1 MKYNIVINQKICVEQ
16 EITFKAGALLDLF
29 GELSTW
35 ANPAVFEDGIYYQ
48 LAYNKILTEL
58 PLVFKT
64 KDTMYRF
71 VKELKDKGL
80 IEQRKKGKNLVNF
93 IRLSAKGKDALR
105 FGKKPEAFEGSE
117 KNPTTFGKIS
127 EAVKTT
133 KSLTVVKKLVQ
144 GSEKNPTYNNTT
156 TNNNIY
162 IDFLAYQFLKKNAKE
177 QLDVWEMQNKKTI
190 SDYKSFLEYFEIKV
204 EEEELEF
211 TINKLLGRLKR
222 LKYNW
227 RGDSKNASF
236 NDQPIKKAKRI
247 G

>member
-1 MKYNIVINQKICVEQ
+1 MKYNIVINQKLCVEQ
-16 EITFKAGALLDLF
+16 KISFKAAALLDLF
-29 GELSTW
+29 SELSTW
-35 ANPAVFEDGIYYQ
+35 ATAKTFEDGVYYY
-48 LAYNKILTEL
+48 LAYNKILTDL
-58 PLVFKT
+58 PLVFSSKRNA
-64 KDTMYRF
+64 MRF
-71 VKELKDKGL
+71 VKELKEKGL
-80 IEQRKKGKNLVNF
+80 IDQCKKGKFLENYVR
-93 IRLSAKGKDALR
+93 ISVKGKSILRFAKNGDASQGSPDLSTRFAKNGDALKR
-105 FGKKPEAFEGSE
+105 L
-117 KNPTTFGKIS
+117 
-127 EAVKTT
+127 
-133 KSLTVVKKLVQ
+133 KSLTAVGDGVQ
-144 GSEKNPTYNNTT
+144 GSPDLSTYNNNTI
-156 TNNNIY
+156 NNNIY

-190 SDYKSFLEYFEIKV
+190 LDYKSFLEYFEIKV